1 MNAVS
6 VYGVCKKLAFL
17 LLKGLFGFKV
27 VGAEKVPLQGPVML
41 ASNHLSF
48 IDPVAVGAACPR
60 PVSFIARADVFKYP
74 VLSWLLPRV
83 HAIPVERGTSDLGAI
98 KAAIRALQNGMAFGI
113 FPEGRRSRTGVLEP
127 FKTGAAAIA
136 LRTGATVVPVA
147 TIGTREA
154 WPVGHSPRFFRSV
167 TVVFGDPIP
176 VPSGKADHQALNEL
190 TARIEAA
197 VIALL
202 PPEYTAKP
210 TDKGFGSEHNGG

>member
-6 VYGVCKKLAFL
+6 VYGICKKLAFL
-17 LLKGLFGFKV
+17 LLKALFGFKI
-27 VGAEKVPLQGPVML
+27 VGAEKVPLQGPIML
-41 ASNHLSF
+41 ASNHLSL

-60 PVSFIARADVFKYP
+60 PVSFIARADVFKLP

-83 HAIPVERGTSDLGAI
+83 YAIPVERGTSDLGAI
-98 KAAIRALQNGMAFGI
+98 KAAIRALQSGMAFGI

-147 TIGTREA
+147 TLGTDKA
-154 WPVGHSPRFFRSV
+154 WPVGHPPRLFRSV
-167 TVVFGDPIP
+167 TVVFGDPIV
-176 VPSGKADHQALNEL
+176 VPQGKADHHALDEL
-190 TARIEAA
+190 TSRIESA
-197 VIALL
+197 VVALL

-210 TDKGFGSEHNGG
+210 MNNAFGSQQNAG